1 MGWFQDT
8 IWNNIFDYAYPI
20 SSIGA
25 IFYGIL
31 AVFQTDVSNI
41 FTNKNWLFVFNVFI
55 GLCGLLAA
63 GSWFNTDLSFADPV
77 TGIIDLKLNQ
87 MRNSVKRGVLR

>member
-8 IWNNIFDYAYPI
+8 VWDNIFYYAYPI
-20 SSIGA
+20 SFFGA

-31 AVFQTDVSNI
+31 AVAQTDISNVI
-41 FTNKNWLFVFNVFI
+41 TNKNWLVAFNVFI
-55 GLCGLLAA
+55 GLCGLLSL

-77 TGIIDLKLNQ
+77 TGTIDLKLNQ
-87 MRNSVKRGVLR
+87 MKSNIKKAN

>member
-8 IWNNIFDYAYPI
+8 VWNNIFDYAYPI
-20 SSIGA
+20 SFIGA

-31 AVFQTDVSNI
+31 AVAQTDISNVI
-41 FTNKNWLFVFNVFI
+41 TNKNWLVAFNIFI
-55 GLCGLLAA
+55 GLCGLLSL

-77 TGIIDLKLNQ
+77 TGVIDLKLNG
-87 MRNSVKRGVLR
+87 MKNSVVRNR